1 MMKNGITIKKLA
13 AFALAL
19 AMCAALL
26 MGCASPA
33 KTEPVKLGTLM
44 GPTGMGMVAIMGEE
58 YAKEY
63 DITVSSAP
71 EDITAAFISGELDMA
86 AVPINLASVLYN
98 KLDGDVYMLAVNT
111 LGVLYVLENGNEV
124 NSMADLAGKTLYA
137 TGQGATPEYII
148 NYLLEKNGIAGEVSV
163 EYKAEHSEL
172 AALMASGEVTLGML
186 PQPNVTATLAKNAE
200 LRIALDLTEEWG
212 KVSDTQLVQ
221 GCIIARRSFVE
232 ENKAVIATFL
242 KDYEASVAFVNEHH
256 EKASLLMET
265 YGIIPSASLAKAAIK
280 KCNIVCLT
288 GDDMAAAASGMLNV
302 LFEVEPKSVGGAL
315 PDEEL
320 YYR

>member
-1 MMKNGITIKKLA
+1 MKNGITIKKLA